1 MSLRFLALP
10 AALVLALAAHA
21 AETSPAPQ
29 NPQAISI
36 DEARNRIGTDV
47 AAMDANNDGFIDAA
61 ELNAEHELRQ
71 AERRQRHAE
80 RAQKRFLAMD
90 ADADG
95 KVSVAE
101 VVAARSARLEARDRN
116 GDGKI
121 GADESAH
128 RRHAKRD
135 CHDSD
140 KHDAHASGD
149 GGH

>member
-21 AETSPAPQ
+21 AETSTAAQDPQ
-29 NPQAISI
+29 SVSI
-36 DEARNRIGTDV
+36 DEARNRISTDV

-61 ELNAEHELRQ
+61 ELKAGHELRQ
-71 AERRQRHAE
+71 AERRQRQAEHAQ
-80 RAQKRFLAMD
+80 ARFLAMD

-128 RRHAKRD
+128 RGHAKRG
-135 CHDSD
+135 CKDSGN
-140 KHDAHASGD
+140 HDAHASGD
-149 GGH
+149 AGN